1 MKVRTAGFTVI
12 EMMLAITVLG
22 ILTTIAVAP
31 IRDSMAREAVR
42 GARMTTATHVARARS
57 AASTRGCA
65 AVLHFASDGQIWV
78 TACAVN
84 QNAIDTVGTVDDLD
98 TRFEVQ
104 FSASEDSVVFQPTGM
119 MTSTGTLQ
127 IAFQRG
133 DISDSLGVS
142 PVGRLLW

>member
-1 MKVRTAGFTVI
+1 MKGRTAGFTVI

-22 ILTTIAVAP
+22 ILTTISVAP
-31 IRDSMAREAVR
+31 IRDTMAREAVR

-65 AVLHFASDGQIWV
+65 AVLHFDSNGGMWV

-84 QNAIDTVGTVDDLD
+84 QAGIDTVGAVDDLD
-98 TRFEVQ
+98 TRFDVQ
-104 FSASEDSVVFQPTGM
+104 FSANQDSVVFQPTGM

-127 IAFQRG
+127 IEFQRG
-133 DISDSLGVS
+133 DISDSLGIS